1 MQLKQFDAD
10 SEGKKDGEGNG
21 WDTGDDLAN
30 GELPGREILNDCWPL
45 HAVIKHIQIMR

>member
-1 MQLKQFDAD
+1 MQLKQTDPD

-30 GELPGREILNDCWPL
+30 GELPGIEILNNSWL
-45 HAVIKHIQIMR
+45 VHEVIKHI